1 MIKFIVNN
9 YISGNIDRAYSDLVV
24 SRQVIG
30 RNKRQYVCKSD
41 RWLEIMLSQ
50 YRKKIETV
58 TED

>member
-9 YISGNIDRAYSDLVV
+9 YISGNIDREYSDLVI

-30 RNKRQYVCKSD
+30 RNKIQYVFKSD
-41 RWLEIMLSQ
+41 RWLETMLSQ

-58 TED
+58 MED